1 VSRPQQDVS
10 SLAQAYARASR
21 VGSIAIGAVL
31 PAGLGAWADKHWG
44 TSPWLVGL
52 GGALGFAFLM
62 YEVMKL
68 AKPKGPPP
76 S

>member
-1 VSRPQQDVS
+1 VPRPRPDVS
-10 SLAQAYARASR
+10 NLAQAYARASR

-31 PAGLGAWADKHWG
+31 PAGLGYWADSRWG

-68 AKPKGPPP
+68 TKPKGP
-76 S
+76 SQS